1 MLQLPAGK
9 PERNPKEGKQMKER
23 KNWAYGVSINGVG
36 TVFYGREYFAR
47 EGIVN
52 PLTAAPYTK
61 DEITAIVKG
70 ADGKAEG
77 YAFDLP
83 EDAVQPRGH
92 VRKRKVQPKRPRG
105 GVPRGVPHQHGPL
118 PREVFDLPFEQ
129 PVISAISAGSTASGI
144 CIQAASSHTAHRRNS
159 GRTGAGISGSTA
171 TWTRQRPP
179 TVICFRW

>member
-1 MLQLPAGK
+1 MNGQ
-9 PERNPKEGKQMKER
+9 

-36 TVFYGREYFAR
+36 TIFYSREYFTR

-83 EDAVQPRGH
+83 EDAVLGMNGFWYDAAAAAAITGH
-92 VRKRKVQPKRPRG
+92 ADPLTQGADGVFVTADGKEVARPAVR
-105 GVPRGVPHQHGPL
+105 
-118 PREVFDLPFEQ
+118 
-129 PVISAISAGSTASGI
+129 
-144 CIQAASSHTAHRRNS
+144 
-159 GRTGAGISGSTA
+159 
-171 TWTRQRPP
+171 
-179 TVICFRW
+179 

>member
-1 MLQLPAGK
+1 
-9 PERNPKEGKQMKER
+9 MKER

-61 DEITAIVKG
+61 DEITAIVNG

-83 EDAVQPRGH
+83 EDGVLGMNGFWYDAAGAAAVTSHADPL
-92 VRKRKVQPKRPRG
+92 VQGTDGVFTTADGKEVARP
-105 GVPRGVPHQHGPL
+105 
-118 PREVFDLPFEQ
+118 
-129 PVISAISAGSTASGI
+129 
-144 CIQAASSHTAHRRNS
+144 AAK
-159 GRTGAGISGSTA
+159 
-171 TWTRQRPP
+171 
-179 TVICFRW
+179 

>member
-1 MLQLPAGK
+1 
-9 PERNPKEGKQMKER
+9 MKER

-83 EDAVQPRGH
+83 EDADLGMNGFWYDAAGAAAVTSHADPLVQGTDG
-92 VRKRKVQPKRPRG
+92 VFTTADGKEVARP
-105 GVPRGVPHQHGPL
+105 
-118 PREVFDLPFEQ
+118 
-129 PVISAISAGSTASGI
+129 
-144 CIQAASSHTAHRRNS
+144 AAK
-159 GRTGAGISGSTA
+159 
-171 TWTRQRPP
+171 
-179 TVICFRW
+179 